1 MNTVMINDL
10 LILQI
15 QLKYLVIFVIIR
27 KNYMIILKDKE
38 TVKRFNILAREQMKL
53 KLLTDINIDLQICEL
68 EWYSK
73 KEYIEDLR
81 NLLNSIKI

>member
-1 MNTVMINDL
+1 MINDL

-68 EWYSK
+68 E
-73 KEYIEDLR
+73 
-81 NLLNSIKI
+81 